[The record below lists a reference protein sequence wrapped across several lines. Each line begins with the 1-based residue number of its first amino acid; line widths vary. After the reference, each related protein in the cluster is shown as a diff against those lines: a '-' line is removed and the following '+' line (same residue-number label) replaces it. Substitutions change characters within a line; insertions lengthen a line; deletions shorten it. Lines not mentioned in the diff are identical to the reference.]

1 MVEHLQAHRVPYSTS
16 CFEIYGFDILLDAS
30 YRAWLL
36 EVNTWPDLA
45 GSSPLDQKLKTELI
59 EDMMHMIGVVPRG
72 PPARQTMD
80 ETQVA
85 AARQEQDE
93 NSRRGA
99 WEVIVARKRSL
110 RKPVVTSPVSLGQL
124 WPSD

>member
-1 MVEHLQAHRVPYSTS
+1 MVEHLQTHRVPYSTS

-59 EDMMHMIGVVPRG
+59 EDMMHMIGIVPRG
-72 PPARQTMD
+72 PTRATLD
-80 ETQVA
+80 ETQLV

-93 NSRRGA
+93 DSRRGA
-99 WEVIVARKRSL
+99 WEVIAARKQSL
-110 RKPVVTSPVSLGQL
+110 RKPFVTSPVSLEQL